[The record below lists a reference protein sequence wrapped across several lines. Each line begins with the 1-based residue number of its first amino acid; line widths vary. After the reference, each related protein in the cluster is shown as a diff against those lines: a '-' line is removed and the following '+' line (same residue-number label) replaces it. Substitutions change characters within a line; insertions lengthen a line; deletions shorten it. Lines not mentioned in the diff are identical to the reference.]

1 MIDYVRLI
9 DIINDEFADIV
20 ISTAIIDAKL
30 RVVFIDNSYIDFW
43 WSKNL
48 PGRYAHHWERRH
60 IDGTIYRHD
69 NAPHTKWQ
77 HIPTYPKHFHI
88 FTQHNPV
95 TIAAFFS
102 TSGVTEEWVSRFDT
116 PGNADDFAT
125 AAAVDLD
132 GNVFVAG
139 YRRMLS
145 GSTDYLTVKFDSD
158 GNFLWMRTYDGPG
171 KDDDVATTIAA
182 DGWGNSFGDWPK

>member
-1 MIDYVRLI
+1 MEMIDYVRLI

-77 HIPTYPKHFHI
+77 HIPTYPKHFH
-88 FTQHNPV
+88 NKKD
-95 TIAAFFS
+95 S
-102 TSGVTEEWVSRFDT
+102 DVTESNLSENVE
-116 PGNADDFAT
+116 NAVRDFLHFAKT
-125 AAAVDLD
+125 RLQ
-132 GNVFVAG
+132 
-139 YRRMLS
+139 
-145 GSTDYLTVKFDSD
+145 VKQ
-158 GNFLWMRTYDGPG
+158 T
-171 KDDDVATTIAA
+171 KD
-182 DGWGNSFGDWPK
+182 